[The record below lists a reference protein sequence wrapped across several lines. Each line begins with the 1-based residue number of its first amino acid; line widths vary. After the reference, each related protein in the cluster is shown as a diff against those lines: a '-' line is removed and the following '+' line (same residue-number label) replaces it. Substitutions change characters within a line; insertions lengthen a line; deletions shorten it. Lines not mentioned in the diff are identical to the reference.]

1 MNTRLYTGGT
11 FDLFHYGHV
20 NFLKKCSMISSEVI
34 VSLNS
39 DEFIEEY
46 KGTRPIMTF
55 NERKKSLL
63 ACQYVDCVIENTGN
77 SDSRVAIESCNPGI
91 IAIGDDWVAK
101 DYYSQMNFTQEWLD
115 EKGMVLLY
123 LPYTRGIS
131 TSEIKHRFRNINR
144 LKNKLLITICAKDPT
159 IELKRTI
166 DSTLSIYKNAD
177 IIVID
182 SDSSDTSIYEQLESD
197 EIYNNISILYSKNL
211 NYELGAWKIAY
222 KNYPNYSHYMFIQD
236 VLLPIARLSYDDLD
250 DSTVY
255 TWHCLP
261 CEYGF
266 QVHKEL
272 LTSGVAEHLT
282 KGTKLEQEFLKY
294 MDIEFSLA
302 THNSFVANNTLTNN
316 LLSIFKTLPT
326 CKLGSCSIERLLGL
340 AVLLL
345 KIETRDMRPY
355 FNKTPGGRL

>member
-1 MNTRLYTGGT
+1 MNTKLYTGGT
-11 FDLFHYGHV
+11 FDMFHYGHV

-46 KGTRPIMTF
+46 KGAPPIMTF

-63 ACQYVDCVIENTGN
+63 ACQYVDIVIENTGN
-77 SDSRVAIESCNPGI
+77 SDSKVAIESCNPGI
-91 IAIGDDWVAK
+91 IAIGDDWAAK

-115 EKGMVLLY
+115 EKDMVLLY

-166 DSTLSIYKNAD
+166 DSALSMYTNAD

-182 SDSSDTSIYEQLESD
+182 SDSSDTSMYDLLESD
-197 EIYNNISILYSKNL
+197 KMYNKVSILYSKNI

-236 VLLPIARLSYDDLD
+236 STLPIAKLSYDNLD
-250 DSTVY
+250 DLTVY
-255 TWHCLP
+255 TWP
-261 CEYGF
+261 WQYGF
-266 QVHKEL
+266 KDHPEL
-272 LTSGVAEHLT
+272 LTSGVAECLT
-282 KGTKLEQEFLKY
+282 VGTKLEQEFLKY
-294 MDIEFSLA
+294 MDIEFNIA
-302 THNSFVANNTLTNN
+302 ANNSFVANNKLTNN
-316 LLSIFKTLPT
+316 LLSVFKTLPT
-326 CKLGSCSIERLLGL
+326 CKLGSCSMERLLGL
-340 AVLLL
+340 AVILL
-345 KIETRDMRPY
+345 KIETKDMRPY
-355 FNKTPGGRL
+355 FKKTAGGRL